1 MGYMFAHEVN
11 DVLSHVSKTQ
21 DVVDALVERFYQE
34 IVTEDN
40 QKLLDL
46 AFNENLQQSDLDAF
60 MKDWDIEEN
69 TGNKAIMVAYL
80 MKERPDLKFPE
91 SVKPRLGGLLKYHR
105 FQNLQLMAHF
115 TKICRKL
122 NENNIFP
129 MILKGGAMKYLRP
142 DLPRVMGDIDI
153 LVHPNDYY
161 KTCALAKELGY
172 WFEDNPKA
180 HSVDLHLSET
190 DEAGVVDIH
199 RWIYLNS
206 KYDIGYMDRFFER
219 SSKKK
224 IFGADVYLPC
234 AEDMV
239 FIALLNLSK
248 NLYKNTSM
256 KGVLY
261 TLFDCKFL
269 LRSVPNFDW
278 NLVLKSTVETN
289 CQVQMYFA
297 MKFVNRII
305 PNLLPQ
311 ELFENKELKKKIDKY
326 CNMVMFS
333 RFYLEDL
340 RLTCKKIR
348 IKNALCHLS
357 VMKEYLKYKPKYFC
371 LKMIRKSS
379 WAIKYFLKIMNK
391 VKGNA

>member
-1 MGYMFAHEVN
+1 MAYMYANEV
-11 DVLSHVSKTQ
+11 K
-21 DVVDALVERFYQE
+21 DVVAEQCQSQEMIELLVEKFYQE

-46 AFNENLQQSDLDAF
+46 AFNENLQQADLDAF
-60 MKDWDIEEN
+60 MQDWDIEEN

-80 MKERPDLKFPE
+80 MKERPDLHFPE
-91 SVKPRLGGLLKYHR
+91 AVKPRLAGLLKYHR
-105 FQNLQLMAHF
+105 FQNLQS
-115 TKICRKL
+115 
-122 NENNIFP
+122 
-129 MILKGGAMKYLRP
+129 MKYLRP

-153 LVHPNDYY
+153 LVHPNDYQ
-161 KTCALAKELGY
+161 KTCELAKGLGY
-172 WFEDNPKA
+172 WFEDNPRA
-180 HSVDLHLSET
+180 HSVDLHLSEN

-206 KYDIGYMDRFFER
+206 KYDIGYMDRFFDR

-269 LRSVPNFDW
+269 LQSAPNFDW
-278 NLVLKSTVETN
+278 NLVVQSTIETN

-305 PNLLPQ
+305 PGLLPQ

-333 RFYLEDL
+333 RFYVDDL
-340 RLTCKKIR
+340 RQTCKKIR

-371 LKMIRKSS
+371 LKMIKKSS
-379 WAIKYFLKIMNK
+379 WAIRYFLKIANK
-391 VKGNA
+391 LKGNA

>member
-80 MKERPDLKFPE
+80 MKERPDLKFSE
-91 SVKPRLGGLLKYHR
+91 SVKPRLGGLLKYYR

-278 NLVLKSTVETN
+278 NLVVKSTVETN

-379 WAIKYFLKIMNK
+379 WAIRYFLKIANK